1 MNRLLRFALLLLA
14 ICSLQSMSF
23 GWGCSGHE
31 VVALI
36 AEHQLN
42 LKAAQEVET
51 LLKDPNLYANNKP
64 RRFCFATEN
73 GAMAFYATWADDY
86 RGAHSETGPWHFW
99 DVPLGFTAVP
109 KPTDFC
115 DQGCVVKALH
125 DQIAVLKSNASD
137 ADKSQALAFVIHFF
151 GDLHQPLHIISN
163 NDRGGNCIPVA
174 FFGKLPKVTAA
185 GAATPN
191 LHAVWDTDLLEKV
204 GPIRHPTHDED
215 VTAFVDTLLTDFEEE
230 ITQLKTTAIDI
241 PDWAMESHSQAV
253 KVGYGK
259 LKPHAVKPEPPVTVS
274 NCTDDNNIVQR
285 MLALKESVSAKYA
298 NAANPVIEEQLVKGG
313 TRLAMVLNDI
323 WK

>member
-1 MNRLLRFALLLLA
+1 MNRLMKVALLLLA

-42 LKAAQEVET
+42 PRAAQEVET
-51 LLKDPNLYANNKP
+51 LLKDSNLYEINKLH
-64 RRFCFATEN
+64 RFCFAT
-73 GAMAFYATWADDY
+73 GLGPMAFFATWADDF
-86 RGAHSETGPWHFW
+86 RGQHSETAPWHFW
-99 DVPLGFTAVP
+99 DVPLGSTSVP

-125 DQIAVLKSNASD
+125 DQIAVLKSSTATP
-137 ADKSQALAFVIHFF
+137 ADKSQALAFVIHFL

-174 FFGKLPKVTAA
+174 FFGNLPKVTAA

-191 LHAVWDTDLLEKV
+191 LHALWDTDMPEKL
-204 GPIRHPTHDED
+204 GPILHPTHDED
-215 VTAFVDTLLTDFEEE
+215 VTNFVDTLLTDFEEE
-230 ITQLKTTAIDI
+230 ITQLKTATIDI
-241 PDWAMESHSQAV
+241 PAWAMESHSQAV

-259 LKPHAVKPEPPVTVS
+259 LPHHVPAEKPVVVN
-274 NCTDDNNIVQR
+274 NCTDDNNIAQR
-285 MLALKESVSAKYA
+285 MLALKESVSLKYT
-298 NAANPVIEEQLVKGG
+298 NAANPVIEEQLVRGG